1 MSIIK
6 KTVIQMSLLNKGI
19 DIFIGFS
26 SGVAVGAG
34 FVAFLTL
41 LGIIPRLIQLTK
53 TTRYIKVYTACVILG
68 TLFGTYLSFTSSV
81 MNQPL
86 IILSFWGIFHGIFV
100 GMLAAALTEV
110 LNVFPI
116 LSKRIGMSQ
125 NLKWLLM
132 AIVFGKIAGSL
143 FQWLVFE

>member
-1 MSIIK
+1 
-6 KTVIQMSLLNKGI
+6 MSLLNKGI

-26 SGVAVGAG
+26 SGIAVGAG

-53 TTRYIKVYTACVILG
+53 TTKLIKVYTACVIMG
-68 TLFGTYLSFTSSV
+68 SMFGTYLSFTSAV
-81 MNQPL
+81 MKQPL
-86 IILSFWGIFHGIFV
+86 IMLSIWGVFHGIFV

-116 LSKRIGMSQ
+116 LSKRIGVNQ
-125 NLKWLLM
+125 NLKWLMM
-132 AIVFGKIAGSL
+132 AIVFGKITGSL
-143 FQWLVFE
+143 FQWLLFE

>member
-1 MSIIK
+1 
-6 KTVIQMSLLNKGI
+6 MSLLNKVV

-26 SGVAVGAG
+26 SGIVVGAG

-53 TTRYIKVYTACVILG
+53 TTKYIKVLTACVISG
-68 TLFGTYLSFTSSV
+68 ALFGSYLSFTSAV
-81 MNQPL
+81 FEQPVFIL
-86 IILSFWGIFHGIFV
+86 IFWGTFHGIFV

-116 LSKRIGMSQ
+116 LSKRIGVNH

-132 AIVFGKIAGSL
+132 AIVFGKITGSL
-143 FQWLVFE
+143 FQWLLFE

>member
-1 MSIIK
+1 MH
-6 KTVIQMSLLNKGI
+6 LLNKAI

-26 SGVAVGAG
+26 SGLAVGAG

-41 LGIIPRLIQLTK
+41 LGIIPRLIQLTHTEK
-53 TTRYIKVYTACVILG
+53 YIKVYTACVIMG
-68 TLFGTYLSFTSSV
+68 ALFGTYLSFTSTI

-86 IILSFWGIFHGIFV
+86 ILLSFWGIFHGIFV

-116 LSKRIGMSQ
+116 LSKRIGVNHS
-125 NLKWLLM
+125 LKWLLM
-132 AIVFGKIAGSL
+132 AFVFGKITGSL